1 MQCFGAVYA
10 VDISPDMLALA
21 KSNVAGPT
29 FLLSDGGSLPVADNS
44 VTAAFSCQVFQH
56 FDNRDIALAYF
67 REIYRVLRAEGTCM
81 VHLPIAVLPLR
92 RIMPIMATV
101 QNRLWRVTESWVRL
115 KANAKRWLISR
126 GNNRKPF
133 YLMIQYEPDWL
144 QANLS
149 KIGFRDIEIRLFQVT
164 GDPGEKHL
172 DSHVLARKGWGV
184 LLW

>member
-1 MQCFGAVYA
+1 
-10 VDISPDMLALA
+10 
-21 KSNVAGPT
+21 
-29 FLLSDGGSLPVADNS
+29 
-44 VTAAFSCQVFQH
+44 
-56 FDNRDIALAYF
+56 
-67 REIYRVLRAEGTCM
+67 
-81 VHLPIAVLPLR
+81 
-92 RIMPIMATV
+92 MATV

-115 KANAKRWLISR
+115 KANVSR

-172 DSHVLARKGWGV
+172 DSHVLARK
-184 LLW
+184 